1 MVRPYHI
8 YNFFITFICCIY
20 TLFLLKGIYLFNSVP
35 PFEVKYM
42 SPAPI
47 VAKEFYS
54 GKSAFK
60 RKINYIIFPMSI
72 IVNEENILLFY
83 GRNDKEAWLLTLN
96 KSAVI
101 ASLIKVESK

>member
-1 MVRPYHI
+1 M
-8 YNFFITFICCIY
+8 
-20 TLFLLKGIYLFNSVP
+20 FNSVP

-60 RKINYIIFPMSI
+60 RKTNYIIFPMSI

-101 ASLIKVESK
+101 ASLVKVESK